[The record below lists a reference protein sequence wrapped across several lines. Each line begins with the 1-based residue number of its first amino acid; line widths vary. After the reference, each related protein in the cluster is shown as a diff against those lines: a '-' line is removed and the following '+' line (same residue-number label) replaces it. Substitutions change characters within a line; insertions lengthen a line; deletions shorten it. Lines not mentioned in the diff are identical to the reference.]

1 MCYKEEKFNLIYKMR
16 VYVKIFVYKN
26 IVFYENVYL
35 VIYLDDREKMLKIN
49 GVFECLLVLGMKVIF
64 VSLYIVFF
72 FKDNVFLCVS

>member
-1 MCYKEEKFNLIYKMR
+1 MCYKEEKFNLNYKMR

-26 IVFYENVYL
+26 IVFYENFYL
-35 VIYLDDREKMLKIN
+35 VIYFDDREKMLKIN
-49 GVFECLLVLGMKVIF
+49 GVFECSLVLGTKVIF